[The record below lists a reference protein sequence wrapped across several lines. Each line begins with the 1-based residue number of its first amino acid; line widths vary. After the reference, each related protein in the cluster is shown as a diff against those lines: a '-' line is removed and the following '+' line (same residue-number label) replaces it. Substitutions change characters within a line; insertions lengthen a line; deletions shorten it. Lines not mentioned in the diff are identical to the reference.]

1 MATLE
6 ERGADPTRLQAIR
19 EFLEADTG
27 SDFVMANFIEL
38 RDEPSARAELD
49 RYMDGIL
56 APLAWRACHPV
67 LAGPVVGRPLDLW
80 GLENA
85 ERWSLVALVRYRSRR
100 DMIEIATDPAFQ
112 EAHPHKVAALE
123 RTIAIPSEPYLQ
135 LGSPRWLAALAR
147 RYPARSSSSRSG
159 GAPAERREC
168 EGGWVA
174 EREGF
179 EPPVPLR
186 VHLISS
192 QAHSTRLWHL
202 SVGAGNLAERVLGLA
217 PREERGAQTGWHETI

>member
-1 MATLE
+1 MRRPWLLWTILAALYLGFRLWYDGGGGPLRPEEIAHYMATLE

-27 SDFVMANFIEL
+27 SDFVMANFIQL

-56 APLAWRACHPV
+56 SPLVWRACHPV

-85 ERWSLVALVRYRSRR
+85 DHWSLVALVRYRSRR
-100 DMIEIATDPAFQ
+100 DMIEIATDPRFQ

-123 RTIAIPSEPYLQ
+123 RTIAIPTEPFLQ
-135 LGSPRWLAALAR
+135 LGSPRWLAALALALPGALLQLALR
-147 RYPARSSSSRSG
+147 RRAR
-159 GAPAERREC
+159 
-168 EGGWVA
+168 
-174 EREGF
+174 
-179 EPPVPLR
+179 
-186 VHLISS
+186 
-192 QAHSTRLWHL
+192 
-202 SVGAGNLAERVLGLA
+202 
-217 PREERGAQTGWHETI
+217 